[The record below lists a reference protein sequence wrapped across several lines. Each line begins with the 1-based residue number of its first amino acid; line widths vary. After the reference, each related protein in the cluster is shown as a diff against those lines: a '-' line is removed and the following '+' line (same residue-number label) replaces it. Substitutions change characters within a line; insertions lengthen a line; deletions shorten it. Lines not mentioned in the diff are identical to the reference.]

1 MEARRLIVICLCWN
15 LLVPVTSAAMPLT
28 AQGGE
33 ETLAVE
39 EVEPINEAFA
49 GVQALDG
56 EVRVFTTAGGPSPL
70 SPTEVA
76 PVGSLLRPGQRL
88 ITSENKQHTGIV
100 EYRPSSDGGPESV
113 FSRLGADQ
121 ILWTRVVQGLASYSI
136 SDDGSTVVE
145 AHHDI
150 HAPNAGRLVLLDASG
165 AEVMDREVPGLDA
178 VRVTPDGG
186 TLAASTLAGEIVVL
200 DRKGDTRAH
209 IASTGDFR
217 ISPDG
222 SRVVALEDRR
232 AAVYRGATLEF
243 ALPTSGIAADAAFSE
258 AGDVILVADRLALQV
273 RNLQT
278 GMTFTQAASR
288 PGLEF
293 SSVAV
298 TAQGAYLAAA
308 FDVVQPTTWNQHGHA
323 IAEIVVLDAK
333 GRLHDT
339 ETIQFPDWRGALP
352 ELNLLEDGGGA
363 LVTTTDAVHLLH
375 VDITD
380 GPDGG

>member
-1 MEARRLIVICLCWN
+1 MRLTPRGVLTV
-15 LLVPVTSAAMPLT
+15 LLAASAVVPLT
-28 AQGGE
+28 AQGE
-33 ETLAVE
+33 EEGLAVE

-49 GVQALDG
+49 GVQALDD
-56 EVRVFTTAGGPSPL
+56 EVRVFAAGGPSLL

-100 EYRPSSDGGPESV
+100 EYRPSSNGGPESV
-113 FSRLGADQ
+113 FSRLGANQ

-150 HAPNAGRLVLLDASG
+150 HAPDAGRLVLLDASG
-165 AEVMDREVPGLDA
+165 AKVMDREISGLHA

-200 DRKGDTRAH
+200 DRQGNARAH
-209 IASTGDFR
+209 IASTGEFR

-222 SRVVALEDRR
+222 SRVLALENQRV
-232 AAVYRGATLEF
+232 AVYHGATLEF
-243 ALPTSGIAADAAFSE
+243 ALPTSGIARDATFSE
-258 AGDVILVADRLALQV
+258 GSDVILVADRLALQV

-278 GMTFTQAASR
+278 GMTFTETPSR
-288 PGLEF
+288 PGFEF
-293 SSVAV
+293 SSIAV

-308 FDVVQPTTWNQHGHA
+308 IDVVQPTSWNQHGHA
-323 IAEIVVLDAK
+323 IAEILVLDAK
-333 GRLHDT
+333 GKLRVT
-339 ETIQFPDWRGALP
+339 KTIQFPDWRGEIP
-352 ELNLLEDGGGA
+352 DLNLLEDGEGA
-363 LVTTTDAVHLLH
+363 LVTTTDTVHLLR
-375 VDITD
+375 VDITG